1 MADTVSEIVGSMTS
15 ADVYSALLS
24 FLYDLK
30 DIPEYT
36 LLSELCYLIKDVDSF
51 LNVITYF
58 SGQTVKFPTEQELSE
73 AIQVLKLYQFHE
85 IEGRPWKDAIKLA
98 GFDTCSG
105 KLAKNK
111 LEKLKKTINKYN
123 FNNRSY

>member
-30 DIPEYT
+30 NIPEYT

-58 SGQTVKFPTEQELSE
+58 SGQTVKFPTEEELSD

-85 IEGRPWKDAIKLA
+85 VEGRPWKDAIKLA
-98 GFDTCSG
+98 GFDTSSG
-105 KLAKNK
+105 KMAMNK
-111 LEKLKKTINKYN
+111 LNKLKKAISQYN
-123 FNNRSY
+123 YNNRNY